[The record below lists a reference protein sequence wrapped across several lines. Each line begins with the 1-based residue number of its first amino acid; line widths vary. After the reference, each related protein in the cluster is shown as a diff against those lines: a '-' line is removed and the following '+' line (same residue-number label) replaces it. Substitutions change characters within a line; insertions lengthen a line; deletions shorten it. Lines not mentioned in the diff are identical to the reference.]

1 MALPFGFSVVFL
13 KKYNDVQIFN
23 VSLPAYTILLSYTR
37 KLYIILF
44 ILLHCIIFIA
54 VTAGDDDD
62 LQLLYIFEVI
72 ILLTLY

>member
-23 VSLPAYTILLSYTR
+23 ASLLAYTILLSYTR

-54 VTAGDDDD
+54 VTAVDDDD